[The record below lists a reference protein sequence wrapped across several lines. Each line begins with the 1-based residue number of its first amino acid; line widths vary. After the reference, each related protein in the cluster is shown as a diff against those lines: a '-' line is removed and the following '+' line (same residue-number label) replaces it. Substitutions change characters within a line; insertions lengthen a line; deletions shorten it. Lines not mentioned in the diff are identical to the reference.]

1 MNKGGCILLS
11 KDKKKVGLVVR
22 KENEY
27 SFPKGHKEN
36 NEKLIE
42 CALRETE
49 EETGRKLKLI
59 TTKYTKHKYYTEK
72 EGNITVYMYYATD
85 DGVTNKIIKDH
96 DKEKM
101 VWIDIEKV
109 YDILSYDN
117 LKEFWLRA
125 LKVIN
130 KINKD

>member
-11 KDKKKVGLVVR
+11 KDKKKIALVVR

-27 SFPKGHKEN
+27 SFPKGHLEQ
-36 NEKLIE
+36 NEKLID

-49 EETGRKLKLI
+49 EETGRKLKLL
-59 TTKYTKHKYYTEK
+59 TNTYTKHKYYTEK
-72 EGNITVYMYYATD
+72 EGNITVYMYYVID
-85 DGVTNKIIKDH
+85 DGITNKNINDF
-96 DKEKM
+96 DKEKF
-101 VWIDIEKV
+101 VWINLDKV

-125 LKVIN
+125 RRVIN

>member
-11 KDKKKVGLVVR
+11 KDKKKIALVVR

-27 SFPKGHKEN
+27 SFPKGHLEQ
-36 NEKLIE
+36 NEKLID

-49 EETGRKLKLI
+49 EETGRKLKLL
-59 TTKYTKHKYYTEK
+59 TNTYTKHKYYTEK
-72 EGNITVYMYYATD
+72 EGDITVYMYYVID
-85 DGVTNKIIKDH
+85 DGITNKNINDF
-96 DKEKM
+96 DKEKF
-101 VWIDIEKV
+101 VWINLDKV

-125 LKVIN
+125 RRVIN